1 MFLFQKEK
9 EFIEWLIDR
18 RSAESLLV
26 DPHMHF
32 SLVSLKEWCPFYT
45 DHDLPSGEWTNFKS
59 EPSENKA
66 SLLTDQKKNYAAQ
79 IHFILLPRPHM

>member
-1 MFLFQKEK
+1 
-9 EFIEWLIDR
+9 
-18 RSAESLLV
+18 
-26 DPHMHF
+26 MHF

-45 DHDLPSGEWTNFKS
+45 DHDLPSGELKNFKS

-66 SLLTDQKKNYAAQ
+66 SLLTDQKKIYAAQ

>member
-45 DHDLPSGEWTNFKS
+45 DHD
-59 EPSENKA
+59 
-66 SLLTDQKKNYAAQ
+66 
-79 IHFILLPRPHM
+79 